1 MASQIHIDGYLV
13 DDKGTWTVRARFA
26 DTIDGKRSLHSKSTG
41 LKVKGNNKR
50 KAEAMMRDI
59 VSEWERQANNARPA
73 DNPKMRDCIVKWL
86 ERKRLTIRANTLA
99 SYNVAAKAHII
110 PELGDIRICDIS
122 RQQIQRYYE
131 KLQRDGVSANTMKKH
146 RVIINGVLKDAVLDD
161 VISVNVSEYVSLPK
175 AKRFEGKALSEA
187 QVADLLTALEKQAE
201 PIRSVITLAL
211 VYGLRR
217 SEICGLRW
225 KDIDFQNNV
234 IHIRNTVTEYS
245 GVIYEAETT
254 KTKAGCRDL
263 YLIQST
269 TEYLAS
275 LQQKQKASRIYGEK
289 VCVYSDGRTVKPEYI
304 TRASKRFLTA
314 CGYDDIRLHDLRATA
329 ATILAKR
336 VPIKQVKEHLG
347 HEDVHTTLTYY
358 DHVRNEDR
366 IATSNA
372 MDNFLMGAGFA
383 SSCSESCSESGET
396 DTDKV
401 IFIDTIL
408 PKKLAIT

>member
-73 DNPKMRDCIVKWL
+73 DNPKMRDCIAKWL
-86 ERKRLTIRANTLA
+86 EQKRLTIRPNTLV

-110 PELGDIRICDIS
+110 PELGDIGICDI
-122 RQQIQRYYE
+122 
-131 KLQRDGVSANTMKKH
+131 
-146 RVIINGVLKDAVLDD
+146 
-161 VISVNVSEYVSLPK
+161 
-175 AKRFEGKALSEA
+175 
-187 QVADLLTALEKQAE
+187 
-201 PIRSVITLAL
+201 
-211 VYGLRR
+211 
-217 SEICGLRW
+217 
-225 KDIDFQNNV
+225 

-336 VPIKQVKEHLG
+336 VPIKQVKEYLG

-358 DHVRNEDR
+358 DHVLNEDG

-372 MDNFLMGAGFA
+372 MDNFLTGAGF
-383 SSCSESCSESGET
+383 SSACSENCSESGEA

-401 IFIDTIL
+401 IFIDAIL
-408 PKKLAIT
+408 PKKLVVT

>member
-73 DNPKMRDCIVKWL
+73 DNPTMRECIAKWL
-86 ERKRLTIRANTLA
+86 EQKRLTIRPNTLA

-175 AKRFEGKALSEA
+175 SKPFEGKALSEA
-187 QVADLLTALEKQAE
+187 QVADMLTKLEEQAE
-201 PIRSVITLAL
+201 PIKAAVTLA
-211 VYGLRR
+211 VVCGLRR

-225 KDIDFQNNV
+225 KDIDFENN
-234 IHIRNTVTEYS
+234 ILHIRNTVTDYA
-245 GVIYEAETT
+245 GTLYENEET
-254 KTKAGCRDL
+254 KTKTSRRAL
-263 YLIQST
+263 YLIPAVADYLKALLHTQEQSG
-269 TEYLAS
+269 
-275 LQQKQKASRIYGEK
+275 IYNGK
-289 VCVYSDGRTVKPEYI
+289 VCVHLNGREVKPAYCTNACE
-304 TRASKRFLTA
+304 RFLKA
-314 CGYDDIRLHDLRATA
+314 CGYEGVRLHDLRDTA
-329 ATILAKR
+329 ATILARR
-336 VPIKQVKEHLG
+336 VPIKQVSGYLG
-347 HEDVHTTLTYY
+347 HKDVQTTLKYY
-358 DHVRNEDR
+358 VRLMTEDK
-366 IATSNA
+366 IETSNA
-372 MDNFLMGAGFA
+372 MGDFLAGAGFA

>member
-1 MASQIHIDGYLV
+1 M
-13 DDKGTWTVRARFA
+13 
-26 DTIDGKRSLHSKSTG
+26 
-41 LKVKGNNKR
+41 
-50 KAEAMMRDI
+50 
-59 VSEWERQANNARPA
+59 
-73 DNPKMRDCIVKWL
+73 
-86 ERKRLTIRANTLA
+86 
-99 SYNVAAKAHII
+99 
-110 PELGDIRICDIS
+110 
-122 RQQIQRYYE
+122 
-131 KLQRDGVSANTMKKH
+131 
-146 RVIINGVLKDAVLDD
+146 
-161 VISVNVSEYVSLPK
+161 SLPK

-187 QVADLLTALEKQAE
+187 QVANLLKALEEQAE

-225 KDIDFQNNV
+225 KDIDFENNV

-269 TEYLAS
+269 TKYLAS
-275 LQQKQKASRIYGEK
+275 LQQVQKANRIHGEK
-289 VCVYSDGRTVKPEYI
+289 VCVFLDGRTVKPEYI
-304 TRASKRFLTA
+304 TRASKRFLSA

-336 VPIKQVKEHLG
+336 VPIKQVKDYLG

-358 DHVRNEDR
+358 DHVLNEDR

-372 MDNFLMGAGFA
+372 MDIFLAGVGFA
-383 SSCSESCSESGET
+383 SSCSESCSEST
-396 DTDKV
+396 KSAADN
-401 IFIDTIL
+401 IIPIHTIP
-408 PKKLAIT
+408 PKKLGIR